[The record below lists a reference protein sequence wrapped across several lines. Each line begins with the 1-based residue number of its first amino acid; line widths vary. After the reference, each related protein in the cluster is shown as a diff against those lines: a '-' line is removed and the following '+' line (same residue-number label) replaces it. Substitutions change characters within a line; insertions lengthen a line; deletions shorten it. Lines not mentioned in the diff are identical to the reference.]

1 MTRLLANPQAQG
13 SGREATRRG
22 RVKLRENLLYVMK
35 NGELRDA
42 DTLDELWPGQ
52 KKLPRQYWWDLEPNT
67 RKGAPAR
74 PSVSRP
80 LAPTT
85 R

>member
-1 MTRLLANPQAQG
+1 
-13 SGREATRRG
+13 
-22 RVKLRENLLYVMK
+22 MK